1 LQRKKHPYP
10 YPYLKRH
17 LVKPFSSPGAS
28 WLSLCFVAVLMSSC
42 QPQSSADEQLFSQKT
57 YPVEGLS
64 SLADTAAMMSS
75 LKTTLRPIEQADS
88 LLILADRLKG
98 YDADISLFYAKQA
111 YEVAE
116 DKGWDL
122 QKAIS
127 LYYIAF
133 MKRRLQTWGGGIED
147 ALADAEISRLL
158 FERLGRQDWLIR
170 VYDLI
175 GIIYYRQ
182 YERDRPLK
190 RDTARYYFQK
200 AFELLEIV
208 ELDRVDSLNLAA
220 EILHDIGTTYV
231 FENDS
236 IAKSYFKKSYD
247 NFVEID
253 DQPGLSRHWLSAGD
267 LLIKEKKYAEADSL
281 LKKSRAFAESQL
293 DNELL
298 IEVYLR
304 QSHLFLRQYK
314 KNRTPQQFE
323 KIIAVLQKRL
333 ALQKRDKYRSY
344 QQLGIAYKS
353 YAVTQYLKSE
363 NFNHTDSVNHYIDL
377 TYAYVDT
384 ALSYYKIAIED
395 AREQGVLSVMDNLT
409 KNIYNNCINKI
420 QDGQGNC
427 DEILDAQ
434 LPSFIALSYK
444 KVADLMTYNL
454 VNANN
459 RIREMERME
468 NERVAGRKR
477 RNIVWIGIGVLLV
490 ASLVF
495 LLFLQRAEQKK
506 LRARMDALRA
516 QINPHFL
523 SNSLNAIENLVN
535 KGDNKAASKYLVHFS
550 RLSRMILSGSRKG
563 EVTLSEELSTLK
575 HFLKIEQ
582 LRFPDKLQ
590 FSFEQSPDL
599 DANNILVPAMI
610 LQPYVENAI
619 LHGIKPKASQ
629 GHLLVKTEKEGKL
642 LKCII
647 EDDGIGREK
656 SRQLKAKS
664 ALGRQSHGMKITEE
678 RLKATGKAK
687 GAKVEIIDRYD
698 ANEQPLGT
706 RVVIKMPIKKKKLP
720 ITAQNS
726 PLT

>member
-1 LQRKKHPYP
+1 MVNNDTLQAITAPVRYWQK
-10 YPYLKRH
+10 YLPN
-17 LVKPFSSPGAS
+17 PFLYSVVIE
-28 WLSLCFVAVLMSSC
+28 LSLCLLVTVLLSNC
-42 QPQSSADEQLFSQKT
+42 QNQSSVEEQLFRQKM

-64 SLADTAAMMSS
+64 SLADTASVMAS
-75 LKTTLRPIEQADS
+75 LKTTLRPIEQVDS
-88 LLILADRLKG
+88 FLVLTDRLKG
-98 YDADISLFYAKQA
+98 YDASIALFYAEQA

-116 DKGWDL
+116 AKGWDL

-158 FERLGRQDWLIR
+158 FERLGREDWLVR

-190 RDTARYYFQK
+190 RDTARFYFQK
-200 AFELLEIV
+200 ALGQLETAGLNT
-208 ELDRVDSLNLAA
+208 EDSLNLAA
-220 EILHDIGTTYV
+220 EILHDLGTSYV
-231 FENDS
+231 FEHDTL
-236 IAKSYFKKSYD
+236 AKTYFERSYA
-247 NFVEID
+247 NFVETGNES
-253 DQPGLSRHWLSAGD
+253 GLSRHWLSMGD
-267 LLIKEKKYAEADSL
+267 LFIKEKKYTEADSL
-281 LKKSRAFAESQL
+281 FEKSRAFAESRL
-293 DNELL
+293 NNELL

-304 QSHLFLRQYK
+304 QSDLFLKVYRK
-314 KNRTPQQFE
+314 KRTPQQFE
-323 KIIAVLQKRL
+323 KITDVLQKRL
-333 ALQKRDKYRSY
+333 ALQKKDKYRSY

-353 YAVTQYLKSE
+353 YAVTQYLKSADFK
-363 NFNHTDSVNHYIDL
+363 NTDSTNYYVDL
-377 TYAYVDT
+377 AYGYVDT
-384 ALSYYKIAIED
+384 ALAYYRIAIED

-409 KNIYNNCINKI
+409 KNIYNNCIDKI
-420 QDGQGNC
+420 LENQGDC
-427 DEILDAQ
+427 DDILDEK

-459 RIREMERME
+459 RIRDMERME

-477 RNIVWIGIGVLLV
+477 RNIVWIGIGILLV
-490 ASLVF
+490 SSLVF

-535 KGDNKAASKYLVHFS
+535 KGENKAASKYLVHFS

-599 DANNILVPAMI
+599 EADNVLVPAMI
-610 LQPYVENAI
+610 LQPYVENSI
-619 LHGIKPKASQ
+619 IHGIKPKGGQ
-629 GHLLVKTEKEGKL
+629 GHLLVKTEKEGKF

-664 ALGRQSHGMKITEE
+664 ALTHQSHGMKITEE
-678 RLKATGKAK
+678 RLKATGKTK

-698 ANEQPLGT
+698 INERALGT
-706 RVVIKMPIKKKKLP
+706 RVVIKI
-720 ITAQNS
+720 
-726 PLT
+726 PLKQKTNTRYD